1 MLLTETI
8 LKCGSSEQA
17 CLLQVFCI
25 PSSLW
30 LRNTQVWSFVTN
42 YLLFCPPWC
51 SWRGSGW
58 RVWGVQNSKGGL
70 RVPQGQVWV
79 WRHPAV
85 QQPALL
91 SHAPRTPDPCGVP
104 HPDLWAGQGAH
115 SFSSKCVQQ
124 QKKRVL
130 RFNTILISVSARR
143 GFWRSS
149 AVLPRGHRRFQR
161 SFPWCPHWSPH
172 PRHGNQ
178 LYHVW
183 WPLNFH
189 QS

>member
-1 MLLTETI
+1 MRYENDTIIWKRLWKAEEKILCELFRGWRQKKMLLTETI
-8 LKCGSSEQA
+8 LKCGSSEQVY
-17 CLLQVFCI
+17 LLQLFCI
-25 PSSLW
+25 LSSLW
-30 LRNTQVWSFVTN
+30 LRSTQVWFFVTN

-104 HPDLWAGQGAH
+104 HHDLWAGQGAH

-124 QKKRVL
+124 KK
-130 RFNTILISVSARR
+130 TSA
-143 GFWRSS
+143 
-149 AVLPRGHRRFQR
+149 AV
-161 SFPWCPHWSPH
+161 
-172 PRHGNQ
+172 
-178 LYHVW
+178 
-183 WPLNFH
+183 
-189 QS
+189 